1 MRYIFTA
8 KDESGN
14 VKKGTVDALDRELA
28 AQILQRNGLIPVAV
42 DRESAGFSIE
52 REIQKMLDHVTQK
65 ELMILFR
72 QLSTLIEARVPV
84 VSSLQAIADQA
95 DNKYLRLIIK
105 EVADDLED
113 GMAFSEALGR
123 FPNVFSPLVI
133 NMVRSGELSGNLQKS
148 VTFVADNIERNY
160 LLSSR
165 IRGALFY
172 PGFVV
177 TVAIIIGFIVVSF
190 ILPRL
195 TQMIK
200 DLGVEIPWY
209 TRIVMN
215 VGDFMSAY
223 WWAVLIVVLGAIGGS
238 VFYAR
243 SEDGRREWSHLQL
256 KIPVIGTLLRY
267 VYIARFADN
276 LSALLASGIPV
287 VRALHIVSDVV
298 GNSVYQRVI
307 LRAADEVKT
316 GKTIS
321 SVFVRSPEIPPIVS
335 KMLMIGEETGKMNHV
350 LDSTSRFYSQ
360 EVDNITRNLTSLIEP
375 VLIVI
380 LGIGVGILVVSVIMP
395 IYNITGSIS

>member
-8 KDESGN
+8 KDAEGN
-14 VKKGTVDALDRELA
+14 IKKGTVDALDRDLA
-28 AQILQRNGLIPVAV
+28 ANLLQRNGLVPVSI
-42 DRESAGFSIE
+42 DRESAGFSFE
-52 REIQKMLDHVTQK
+52 REIQKMLDRVTQK
-65 ELMILFR
+65 ELMIFFR

-84 VSSLQAIADQA
+84 VSSLHAIADQA
-95 DNKYLRLIIK
+95 ENRYLQLIIK

-123 FPNVFSPLVI
+123 FPDVFSPLVI
-133 NMVRSGELSGNLQKS
+133 NMVRSGEVSGNLQKS
-148 VTFVADNIERNY
+148 VSFIADNIERNY
-160 LLSSR
+160 LLTSR
-165 IRGALFY
+165 VKGALFY

-177 TVAIIIGFIVVSF
+177 SVAIIIGFIVVSF

-195 TQMIK
+195 TAMIK
-200 DLGVEIPWY
+200 ELGVDIPWY
-209 TRIVMN
+209 TRVVMG
-215 VGDFMSAY
+215 VGDFMNSY
-223 WWAVLIVVLGAIGGS
+223 WWAVLLIGIGVIAGL
-238 VFYAR
+238 VFYAK
-243 SEDGRREWSHLQL
+243 SEDGRREWNHIQL

-276 LSALLASGIPV
+276 LSALLSSGIPV

-298 GNSVYQRVI
+298 GNTVYQSVI

-321 SVFVRSPEIPPIVS
+321 SVFARSPEIPPIVS
-335 KMLMIGEETGKMNHV
+335 RMLSIGEETGKMNHV

-375 VLIVI
+375 VLIVF

>member
-8 KDESGN
+8 KDEGGN
-14 VKKGTVDALDRELA
+14 LKKGTVEALDRELA
-28 AQILQRNGLIPVAV
+28 AQILQRSGLVPIAI
-42 DRESAGFSIE
+42 DREGAGFSLE
-52 REIQKMLDHVTQK
+52 REIQKMLDRVTQK
-65 ELMILFR
+65 ELMIFFR

-84 VSSLQAIADQA
+84 VSSLQAIADQS
-95 DNKYLRLIIK
+95 DNKYLRLIVK
-105 EVADDLED
+105 EVASDLED
-113 GMAFSEALGR
+113 GMSFSEALGR
-123 FPNVFSPLVI
+123 FPDVFSPLVI

-148 VTFVADNIERNY
+148 VAFIADNIERNY
-160 LLSSR
+160 LLSAR
-165 IRGALFY
+165 VKGALFY

-177 TVAIIIGFIVVSF
+177 TVAAIIGFIVVSF

-200 DLGVEIPWY
+200 ELGVEIPWY

-215 VGDFMSAY
+215 FGDFMGTY
-223 WWAVLIVVLGAIGGS
+223 WWAVLLIVLGAIGGA

-243 SEDGRREWSHLQL
+243 SEDGRREWNHLQL

-276 LSALLASGIPV
+276 LSALISSGIPI

-298 GNSVYQRVI
+298 GNTVYQGVI

-316 GKTIS
+316 GKTMS
-321 SVFVRSPEIPPIVS
+321 SVFFRSPDIPPIVS
-335 KMLMIGEETGKMNHV
+335 RMISIGEETGKMNHV

-360 EVDNITRNLTSLIEP
+360 EVDNTTRNLTSLIEP

-380 LGIGVGILVVSVIMP
+380 LGIGVGILVVSVILP
-395 IYNITGSIS
+395 IYNITGNIA